1 MKVSRLLVVLAL
13 SYLGGCAA
21 ADQVA
26 LALAPDQLLSLTPV
40 QQDRATKRAL
50 DVRPKPKNTKSPKL
64 QPVMASVPEPI
75 LPSWTIPAQRP
86 SRVLRYSLAPSELFK
101 RLSPSIYTVATF
113 SSQGSAVAISPRE
126 LVTTCHVVSHG
137 RTVTLIN
144 GATTLKAD
152 IVGADPATDRC
163 FLRVQDGELV
173 VPVLGFRDYS
183 TLTVGEAVYTI
194 GSPKGLANTL
204 GAGLLSG
211 LRTGD
216 DDKTEY
222 IQITAPLSAGSSGG
236 GLFDDR
242 GNLIGVTSFTIR
254 DSQNLNF
261 AIAASQFWR

>member
-1 MKVSRLLVVLAL
+1 MSVSRLCVVLAL

-21 ADQVA
+21 ADKVA

-40 QQDRATKRAL
+40 QQDRAPKPTL
-50 DVRPKPKNTKSPKL
+50 DVRPKAKNPKSPKL
-64 QPVMASVPEPI
+64 QPVMASVPEPV

-86 SRVLRYSLAPSELFK
+86 PRVLRYSLEPSELFK
-101 RLSPSIYTVATF
+101 RLAPSIYTVAAV
-113 SSQGSAVAISPRE
+113 SSQGSAVAISAKE
-126 LVTTCHVVSHG
+126 LVTACHVVSHG

-152 IVGADPATDRC
+152 IVGADLATDRC
-163 FLRVQDGELV
+163 FLRVQDGDL
-173 VPVLGFRDYS
+173 VPVPGFREYS
-183 TLTVGEAVYTI
+183 TLSVGEAVYTI
-194 GSPKGLANTL
+194 GSPRGLAHTL

-211 LRTGD
+211 LRTGEN
-216 DDKTEY
+216 KAEY

-242 GNLIGVTSFTIR
+242 GNLIGVTSFTIP
-254 DSQNLNF
+254 DSQSLNF